1 MENWLYKAK
10 ECWQLHQREIKRYGL
25 CSLLVVAGLKQSA
38 PFAVII
44 AVVIALVMWSYDR
57 WGQPWA
63 ERGRIWMTEHSLRRK
78 N

>member
-1 MENWLYKAK
+1 
-10 ECWQLHQREIKRYGL
+10 
-25 CSLLVVAGLKQSA
+25 
-38 PFAVII
+38 
-44 AVVIALVMWSYDR
+44 MWSYDR